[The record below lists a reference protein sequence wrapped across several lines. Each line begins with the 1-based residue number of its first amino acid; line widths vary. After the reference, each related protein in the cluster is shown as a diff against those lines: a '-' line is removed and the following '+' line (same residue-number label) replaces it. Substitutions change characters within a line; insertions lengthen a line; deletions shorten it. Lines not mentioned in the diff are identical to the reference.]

1 MNEFQQIW
9 LDAYRG
15 YLKAASYTGELCPS
29 DYTAA
34 VEHADAVLVSLIKA
48 GEVACN

>member
-9 LDAYRG
+9 LDAYRD
-15 YLKAASYTGELCPS
+15 YLKAISITGEYCAA

-34 VEHADAVLVSLIKA
+34 REHADAVLNSLIKA
-48 GEVACN
+48 GEVNCD